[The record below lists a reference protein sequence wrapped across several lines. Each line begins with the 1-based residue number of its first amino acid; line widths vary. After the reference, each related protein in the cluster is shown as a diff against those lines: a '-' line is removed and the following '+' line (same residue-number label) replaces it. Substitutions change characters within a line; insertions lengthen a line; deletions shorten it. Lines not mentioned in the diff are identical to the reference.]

1 VWPAELKMTI
11 YALEIRATLE
21 NVSRLIP
28 IPGNLWKF
36 DIVSPSSDRKE
47 GITVGSDD
55 EIPLE
60 GSRGTANYVMHWPG
74 KVLS

>member
-1 VWPAELKMTI
+1 MPV

-28 IPGNLWKF
+28 TSGNLWKF
-36 DIVSPSSDRKE
+36 DIASSASERKE

-55 EIPLE
+55 DIPLE

-74 KVLS
+74 KELSSICG